1 MSVYAESA
9 TWSDLLE
16 LLAMLSVPA
25 TILATARWVNLRGE
39 RRDRRARWPAARRWV
54 RHALPRPFA
63 GFEERDDLILR
74 HPISRAAWPR
84 NLRWWTALWR
94 AGSNSRRY

>member
-1 MSVYAESA
+1 MSVYAEPA

-39 RRDRRARWPAARRWV
+39 RRDRRR
-54 RHALPRPFA
+54 
-63 GFEERDDLILR
+63 GFVT
-74 HPISRAAWPR
+74 
-84 NLRWWTALWR
+84 TAS
-94 AGSNSRRY
+94 A